1 MTRVGFVINSRVPS
15 RDAIQRGMPFYGLW
29 LGWDDRAS
37 PMSFMRFHWVAD
49 ALRKSGAADYRLF
62 RPGLAVDAVVFLK
75 SMGPHCMELAET
87 LREQG
92 IGVIFEA
99 NVDYYTACESRK
111 VAIQDLAP
119 STKQHDD
126 AVDIT
131 KLANGVIAS
140 SRHLANVCE
149 EYNPATHWVPDHVNL
164 SLRPKRFTRSPIRNG
179 RLQVWW
185 SGMASKACE
194 LLVAGAPMR
203 AMRDKIHLHLVTDDL
218 ANRSKWLPA
227 ISERFDDFLAAMPH
241 TVHRFRD
248 VKTLLAL
255 YAEGGVIISPR
266 TLDVP
271 YNLSHTEWKITLGMA
286 CGMPAI
292 ASPVPSYEDVCA
304 DAAPGAV
311 TICKSND
318 DWQAAFGKL
327 LVADELRASGE
338 AAREVVE
345 RSYSTEVVAPKHL
358 GAVESILAG
367 SGK

>member
-15 RDAIQRGMPFYGLW
+15 RDAIQRGMPIYGMW
-29 LGWDDRAS
+29 LGWDDRSS

-62 RPGLAVDAVVFLK
+62 RPGLPVDAVVFLK

-92 IGVIFEA
+92 IRAIFEA
-99 NVDYYTACESRK
+99 NVDYYNTCESQTMAMQNLVPNK
-111 VAIQDLAP
+111 G
-119 STKQHDD
+119 QHDD
-126 AVDIT
+126 AVAIT
-131 KLANGVIAS
+131 KFADGVIAS
-140 SRHLANVCE
+140 SRHLANVCSE
-149 EYNPATHWVPDHVNL
+149 HNSVTHWIPDHVNL
-164 SLRPKRFTRSPIRNG
+164 SLRPKRFARSPIRDG

-185 SGMASKACE
+185 SGMASKALE
-194 LLVAGAPMR
+194 LLVAEAPMR
-203 AMRDKIHLHLVTDDL
+203 AMKEKIHLHLVTDDL
-218 ANRSKWLPA
+218 ADRSKWLPTM
-227 ISERFDDFLAAMPH
+227 SERFDKFLAEMPH
-241 TVHRFRD
+241 TIHRFRD
-248 VKTLLAL
+248 AKALLAL

-292 ASPVPSYEDVCA
+292 ASPVPSYEDVRA

-311 TICKSND
+311 TICKSD
-318 DWQAAFGKL
+318 EEWQAAFEKL
-327 LVADELRASGE
+327 LVASALRASGD

-345 RSYSTEVVAPKHL
+345 RSYSTEVVAAKHL
-358 GAVESILAG
+358 EAVESILVG